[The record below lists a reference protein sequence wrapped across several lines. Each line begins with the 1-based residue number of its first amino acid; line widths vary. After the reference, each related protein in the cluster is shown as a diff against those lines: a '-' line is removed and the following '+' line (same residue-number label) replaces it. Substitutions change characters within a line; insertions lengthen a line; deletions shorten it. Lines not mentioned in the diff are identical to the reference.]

1 MISCWALL
9 GLAQGVRAVLHHR
22 PPQPAA
28 KRAGG
33 GKRVTAPCGRIGS
46 RKSTVIPC
54 YTSMKALTQL
64 VFSSLAAH
72 RSPDS
77 SGVQREAALAPL
89 SSRCQVGSCGGSL
102 RNLGLSAMLQGH
114 LHRYALVG
122 APPGPFESTRA
133 FFLRCEHSPLLL
145 GDWDAG

>member
-1 MISCWALL
+1 MLC
-9 GLAQGVRAVLHHR
+9 AVSYYLCVHKWCVVVSSLSLSSLSFCYSHHTS
-22 PPQPAA
+22 PSLPQPAA

-114 LHRYALVG
+114 LHSYALNPS
-122 APPGPFESTRA
+122 PPPSSGTRA
-133 FFLRCEHSPLLL
+133 
-145 GDWDAG
+145 